1 LIFAGLEIANSSGNT
16 IGGPSPA
23 ARNLV
28 AATVAGTAVAI
39 NLESISPSNTI
50 QGNYVDLDATGSHGI
65 GNANIAVNVAAGG
78 NTVGGSGAG
87 EGNVIGTWG
96 SVGLQF
102 AFGAG
107 GAVSAKGNLIGT
119 DASGTVA
126 LATGPYGLVIGGN
139 TGAVTIGGSAAGERN
154 LIHGAANGIFING
167 TATAGTPV
175 IQGNHIGVSFDG
187 AHPLPSGASGIIIG
201 SDSTGG
207 TIGGEG
213 PGEGNVI
220 AFSGTNAI
228 TVEFAN
234 DWSFL
239 GNSIY
244 NNGFGINLTATD
256 STAQPLPND
265 TDDADT
271 GANNR
276 QNYPVLSND
285 IILSK
290 TSMHISGSLNSEAS
304 KTYRIEFFA
313 NAGCD
318 ASGHGQ
324 GKIFLPLA
332 VPLDVTTSPN
342 DVAFGPIALTVP
354 VDRHVITATAT
365 DPDGNTSEFS
375 ECSQEDTIFSD
386 YFEGD

>member
-1 LIFAGLEIANSSGNT
+1 
-16 IGGPSPA
+16 
-23 ARNLV
+23 
-28 AATVAGTAVAI
+28 
-39 NLESISPSNTI
+39 
-50 QGNYVDLDATGSHGI
+50 
-65 GNANIAVNVAAGG
+65 
-78 NTVGGSGAG
+78 
-87 EGNVIGTWG
+87 
-96 SVGLQF
+96 
-102 AFGAG
+102 
-107 GAVSAKGNLIGT
+107 
-119 DASGTVA
+119 
-126 LATGPYGLVIGGN
+126 
-139 TGAVTIGGSAAGERN
+139 
-154 LIHGAANGIFING
+154 
-167 TATAGTPV
+167 
-175 IQGNHIGVSFDG
+175 
-187 AHPLPSGASGIIIG
+187 
-201 SDSTGG
+201 
-207 TIGGEG
+207 
-213 PGEGNVI
+213 
-220 AFSGTNAI
+220 
-228 TVEFAN
+228 
-234 DWSFL
+234 
-239 GNSIY
+239 
-244 NNGFGINLTATD
+244 
-256 STAQPLPND
+256 LPND